1 MLSLKNFITKI
12 YYALIGKYEIIYSAH
27 DIYTNYYKTYISR
40 RLLKDYNVKKKH
52 GYKLV
57 NDIQDNEIYHLDQTF
72 TDYEKGERYLFMKW
86 NGKVRIATCTGVVKN
101 STMPPIFDGNE
112 TPGIGYD
119 VIGKL
124 IK

>member
-1 MLSLKNFITKI
+1 MLNLKNFITKI
-12 YYALIGKYEIIYSAH
+12 YYALIGKYELIYSAH
-27 DIYTNYYKTYISR
+27 DMYIYYYKTYISR
-40 RLLKDYNVKKKH
+40 RQLKSYNVKKKL

-57 NDIQDNEIYHLDQTF
+57 KDIQDDEIYHLDQSF
-72 TDYEKGERYLFMKW
+72 TDYEKGEKYLFMTW
-86 NGKVRIATCTGVVKN
+86 NGKVRIATCKCIVRN

-124 IK
+124 I